1 MLSIKNK
8 SFNEIRNF
16 YNKLDDFNNS
26 KNHFINSNDICTP
39 LDCVK
44 EMVDKIPNKFW
55 ERKDIKILDSCCGNG
70 NFFAYIQ
77 KKTKLENLYFN
88 EINHKRLENV
98 KEIFGKNINLTE
110 KDFLEFEEKE
120 EYDLVVSNPPYA
132 KFSNGKR
139 TSKNHNM
146 SRDFIEKAVKITK
159 KNGYILF
166 IVPNN
171 WMSYADRNKLPKIL
185 SQYQFLHLNI
195 NGAKKWFP
203 KVGSSFT
210 WFLLQKK
217 ENEESFIIE
226 NNYILK
232 DVEIV
237 KIDKSIDYIPLYY
250 SNVVKSIIDKTLNLN
265 CEKYKIETSSNLHKF
280 TKRDLIGDVK
290 NEKFKYKLIHTPS
303 QIVYSEI
310 PHKFQK
316 GYKVFISL
324 SNQYKIFIDNCGMTQ
339 SVAFIRCSSKKEAE
353 RIKDELDNE
362 IFKFLNNITR
372 YGNFNN
378 VRILQSFPLLKNIKL
393 NKKEIKLIKEF
404 NKKYYNNK
412 DNNLNNWLR

>member
-1 MLSIKNK
+1 M
-8 SFNEIRNF
+8 
-16 YNKLDDFNNS
+16 
-26 KNHFINSNDICTP
+26 
-39 LDCVK
+39 
-44 EMVDKIPNKFW
+44 
-55 ERKDIKILDSCCGNG
+55 
-70 NFFAYIQ
+70 
-77 KKTKLENLYFN
+77 
-88 EINHKRLENV
+88 
-98 KEIFGKNINLTE
+98 
-110 KDFLEFEEKE
+110 
-120 EYDLVVSNPPYA
+120 VSNPPYA

-185 SQYQFLHLNI
+185 SQYQFIHLDI
-195 NGAKKWFP
+195 NGAKEWFP

-217 ENEESFIIE
+217 ENKENFKIE

-232 DVEIV
+232 DTQFAKLDKDVE
-237 KIDKSIDYIPLYY
+237 YIPLYY
-250 SNVVKSIIDKTLNLN
+250 SDVVKSILHKTLNLN

-280 TKRDLIGDVK
+280 TKRNLISDVK
-290 NEKFKYKLIHTPS
+290 DEEFKYKLIHTPS
-303 QIVYSEI
+303 QIVYSKTS
-310 PHKFQK
+310 HKFQK

-339 SVAFIRCSSKKEAE
+339 SIAFIRCSSKKEAE
-353 RIKDELDNE
+353 IIKGELDNE

-393 NKKEIKLIKEF
+393 NEKEMKLIKKF
-404 NKKYYNNK
+404 NKKYYNIK